1 MKKIKLN
8 KLVLPAGTADQIMV
22 NQALQDVK
30 KYVTK
35 HPNMSAFTRHKP
47 HLLMPSIY
55 DLVFD
60 QSIQNAVGEFIGEP
74 FFMWFSVLFLKM
86 KNSKGFVPWHYD
98 EYFWAT
104 KSTKGC
110 TVWVALDDVEKD
122 MGPMIF
128 CDQPISDFVH
138 GVEMSRNN
146 ILARGNFSTF
156 TPPKDANIYDAC
168 LKKGQFSIHATD
180 IWHSSR
186 PNQSNKDP
194 SYIVVDEHLGQAVT
208 LLFCDEVFIEYLFAF
223 LLFRFFDILKPFP
236 INLIDDYKM
245 SINEEF
251 GMCHINV
258 SIDYDCAN
266 QYASDNR
273 GWNIPTSGL
282 FITQMGQNIYLS
294 QYYDAM
300 ICGQVDYSILGNMT
314 LTFWVTGLFEDEL
327 MPDVGDMNLDGN
339 INVVDVVVL
348 VNSILGIG

>member
-186 PNQSNKDP
+186 PNQSNKDRYGIAFRFISRDAEP
-194 SYIVVDEHLGQAVT
+194 KKFRFLKRGAVGELSGSKYYYSEARPASGIVLSTSWQHWRSIRL
-208 LLFCDEVFIEYLFAF
+208 AF
-223 LLFRFFDILKPFP
+223 LLQVFGDDKRSIRTQITNLLSFIFSKKGYDFLISLGRF
-236 INLIDDYKM
+236 
-245 SINEEF
+245 
-251 GMCHINV
+251 
-258 SIDYDCAN
+258 AT
-266 QYASDNR
+266 R
-273 GWNIPTSGL
+273 R
-282 FITQMGQNIYLS
+282 
-294 QYYDAM
+294 
-300 ICGQVDYSILGNMT
+300 
-314 LTFWVTGLFEDEL
+314 
-327 MPDVGDMNLDGN
+327 
-339 INVVDVVVL
+339 
-348 VNSILGIG
+348 